1 MHGLPFAI
9 AGVACALGSVSE
21 LIATV
26 RKNTTTVPI
35 TAVTIA
41 VLVAGRMSSSNLSAR
56 AYNDSIAT
64 TRCFLIVFVSLR
76 TTPVYGIAQVM
87 QDKDREGRHALFL
100 FGTESLIERLPGF
113 GEPFQVG

>member
-9 AGVACALGSVSE
+9 VGVACALGIVSE

-35 TAVTIA
+35 TAITIA
-41 VLVAGRMSSSNLSAR
+41 VLVAGRMSSSN
-56 AYNDSIAT
+56 
-64 TRCFLIVFVSLR
+64 FLIVFVSLR